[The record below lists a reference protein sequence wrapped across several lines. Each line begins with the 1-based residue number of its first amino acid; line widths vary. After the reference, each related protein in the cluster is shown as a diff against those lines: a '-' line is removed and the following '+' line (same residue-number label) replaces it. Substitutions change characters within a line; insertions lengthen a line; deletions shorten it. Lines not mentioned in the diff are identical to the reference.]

1 MTRKPNRMYREIE
14 GQIYT
19 RTEYMGG
26 IPHCRIT
33 QFDTGNVHQRYKF
46 QFTIRTEEA
55 GNVQDRALEAARVSI
70 VRVMDKA
77 ASNNFHIKVRRYPH
91 SILREHKMATGAGAD
106 RISDGMRGAFGKPVG
121 HAVRAQINE
130 PLITLSC
137 RSENIPEAK
146 EALRKASCKLPMP
159 VRIEVVEHRD
169 MVEEIRAAAVAPLV
183 EEKPKPGE
191 AEAAAA
197 TPEGG
202 EAAPAADAKKDGK
215 KDLKAGGKKEEA
227 PAGKKAEPAKAEAA
241 GAKGAAPAAKKGK

>member
-33 QFDTGNVHQRYKF
+33 QFDTGNVHQQYKF
-46 QFTIRTEEA
+46 RFTLRAEEA

-91 SILREHKMATGAGAD
+91 AILREHKMATGAGAD

-121 HAVRAQINE
+121 HAVRAQIGE

-146 EALRKASCKLPMP
+146 EAVRKASCKLPMP
-159 VRIEVVEHRD
+159 IRVEVLERKD
-169 MVEEIRAAAVAPLV
+169 FVEEVRAAAVAPII
-183 EEKPKPGE
+183 EEKKKEEG
-191 AEAAAA
+191 AAGKKDEAAA
-197 TPEGG
+197 
-202 EAAPAADAKKDGK
+202 GK
-215 KDLKAGGKKEEA
+215 KGE
-227 PAGKKAEPAKAEAA
+227 AGKKAEPAKAEAA
-241 GAKGAAPAAKKGK
+241 KAPAKKGK

>member
-33 QFDTGNVHQRYKF
+33 QFDTGNPHQRYKY
-46 QFTIRTEEA
+46 QFTLRAEEA
-55 GNVQDRALEAARVSI
+55 CNVQDRALEAARVSI

-91 SILREHKMATGAGAD
+91 AILREHKMATGAGAD

-146 EALRKASCKLPMP
+146 EALRKAACKLPTP
-159 VRIEVVEHRD
+159 TRVEVIEH
-169 MVEEIRAAAVAPLV
+169 AGLV
-183 EEKPKPGE
+183 EETRY
-191 AEAAAA
+191 AAIA
-197 TPEGG
+197 PLIEEKKKE
-202 EAAPAADAKKDGK
+202 EAAPVEGAAAEGAAAEGEKKEEG
-215 KDLKAGGKKEEA
+215 AGGKKEKEEA
-227 PAGKKAEPAKAEAA
+227 GGKKGEAAGKKAEPAKAEAGGKA
-241 GAKGAAPAAKKGK
+241 AAPAKKGK

>member
-33 QFDTGNVHQRYKF
+33 QFDTGNVHQQYKF
-46 QFTIRTEEA
+46 RFTLRAEEA

-91 SILREHKMATGAGAD
+91 AILREHKMATGAGAD

-121 HAVRAQINE
+121 HAVRAQIGE

-146 EALRKASCKLPMP
+146 EAVRKASCKLPMP
-159 VRIEVVEHRD
+159 IRVEVLERKD
-169 MVEEIRAAAVAPLV
+169 FVEEVRAAAVAPII
-183 EEKPKPGE
+183 EEKKKEEVAPVEGAAAEGATEEKKEEG
-191 AEAAAA
+191 AAGKKDEAAA
-197 TPEGG
+197 
-202 EAAPAADAKKDGK
+202 GK
-215 KDLKAGGKKEEA
+215 KGE
-227 PAGKKAEPAKAEAA
+227 AGKKAEPAKAEV
-241 GAKGAAPAAKKGK
+241 AKAPAKKGK